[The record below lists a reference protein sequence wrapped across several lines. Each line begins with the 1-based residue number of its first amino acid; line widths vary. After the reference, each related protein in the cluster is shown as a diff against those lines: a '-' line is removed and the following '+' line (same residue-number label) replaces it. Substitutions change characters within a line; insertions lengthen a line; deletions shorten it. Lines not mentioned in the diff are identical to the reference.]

1 MEYHTI
7 DIDWISEHVIKLEY
21 MPESVAYCITLIFHN
36 CGKKQIS
43 LESSSTINFNMA
55 SETDKY
61 SNWNSSS
68 TTFYIL
74 PVKLPTEVMNK
85 KTKNIG
91 KVTQNHLKMNT
102 SITNQKRILPYNTSK
117 SYKTVEISTI
127 IETFG
132 ISSSQVHIF
141 NEIELFTTQTRERRF
156 KFPKYII
163 KR

>member
-1 MEYHTI
+1 MAVVRFTFFMATSIHEIWYNHIIHIIPLTLI
-7 DIDWISEHVIKLEY
+7 EFREHAIKLEY

-68 TTFYIL
+68 ATFYIL

-85 KTKNIG
+85 KKKKPREGQAKSFKDEYINRKSKKNS
-91 KVTQNHLKMNT
+91 
-102 SITNQKRILPYNTSK
+102 SI
-117 SYKTVEISTI
+117 
-127 IETFG
+127 
-132 ISSSQVHIF
+132 
-141 NEIELFTTQTRERRF
+141 
-156 KFPKYII
+156 
-163 KR
+163 